1 MLQDCCTKNKVNMA
15 TFKVIVAGKRADGY
29 YPVYIRI
36 LHNRQ
41 KLNVKTDKFVTDKGL
56 VKGTKEVKDSFVLAA
71 CMEQINK
78 WVEALNK
85 LDITDWTVY
94 QVRDYLS
101 SSSDDLCFSDFA
113 RSYLDSLRGKLQSS
127 SIELYESGLRHL
139 ERYAGTDKVKFS
151 QMTFRFLT
159 EWINSMGDHHTCRSF
174 YPSLI
179 KRIYMEG
186 MKRYNDEEV
195 GFVPIKFNPW
205 NKIQIDKKSPPN
217 KRAITLEECRKF
229 FAVSPTFP
237 RQQLAQDVCK
247 MILCLAG
254 INVADLINMK
264 KENYYDGILH
274 YERKKT
280 RTHRQD
286 KAYIEMRV
294 PDMLIPTIEKYM
306 AGKGDAYLFEFHNMY
321 SSDRSMDTNLVH
333 FVKAICKN
341 YLGMPDDV
349 YYTPY
354 TFRHTWATIAQ
365 NDIGANYAEIGFAM
379 NHSTA
384 HKITSGYVKP
394 DFSRA
399 WELNEKVVEKIFFTN
414 DPSRRTQKY
423 HAPVFEKVEETFE
436 LCADA
441 YFMGEVV
448 AHVEGN
454 GYKSTDEIIGQLMA
468 KVGGDVPDTCTIQ
481 IKVKNITK
489 NQTKYFER
497 MRGK

>member
-1 MLQDCCTKNKVNMA
+1 MA
-15 TFKVIVAGKRADGY
+15 TFKVIVSKKRSDGY

-56 VKGTKEVKDSFVLAA
+56 VKGTKDVKDSFVLAS
-71 CMEQINK
+71 CMNQINAWIEK
-78 WVEALNK
+78 LNK
-85 LDITDWTVY
+85 LDITSWTVY

-101 SSSDDLCFSDFA
+101 LSSDDICFSDFA
-113 RSYLDSLRGKLQSS
+113 RSFFESLKGDLQSS
-127 SIELYESGLRHL
+127 SVEVYEHGLRSL
-139 ERYAGTDKVKFS
+139 ERYAGTDKVMFS
-151 QMTFRFLT
+151 QLTVQFIT
-159 EWINSMGDHHTCRSF
+159 EWIKSMDGKPSCKRN
-174 YPSLI
+174 YPSFI
-179 KRIYMEG
+179 KRIYLEG
-186 MKRYNDEEV
+186 IKRFNDEEA
-195 GFVPIKFNPW
+195 GLTPIKFNPW
-205 NKIQIDKKSPPN
+205 NKIAIEKKGLPN

-229 FAVSPTFP
+229 FSVSPEFP
-237 RQQLAQDVCK
+237 RQQLALDVCK

-254 INVADLINMK
+254 INVADLRNMK

-286 KAYIEMRV
+286 KAYIEMKV
-294 PDMLIPTIEKYM
+294 PDMLIPTMEKYM
-306 AGKGDAYLFEFHNMY
+306 AKKGDAYLFNFHTIY
-321 SSDRSMDTNLVH
+321 STDRSMDTNVAH
-333 FVKAICKN
+333 FIRAICKN
-341 YLGMPDDV
+341 YLGMPVDD

-379 NHSTA
+379 NHATT

-399 WELNEKVVEKIFFTN
+399 WELNEKVVEKVFFTN

-423 HAPVFEKVEETFE
+423 YAPVFEKVEETFE
-436 LCADA
+436 LSADA

-448 AHVEGN
+448 AHVEGK
-454 GYKSTDEIIGQLMA
+454 GYKNTDEIIDQLMA
-468 KVGGDVPDTCTIQ
+468 SINDNVPNTCTIQ

-489 NQTKYFER
+489 DQTKYFER
-497 MRGK
+497 MRDKK

>member
-1 MLQDCCTKNKVNMA
+1 MA
-15 TFKVIVAGKRADGY
+15 TFKVIVSTKRADGY

-41 KLNVKTDKFVTDKGL
+41 KLNVKTDKFVTDKGV
-56 VKGTKEVKDSFVLAA
+56 VKGTKEVKDSFVLAT
-71 CMEQINK
+71 CMTRINK

-85 LDITDWTVY
+85 MDITNWSVY
-94 QVRDYLS
+94 QVREYLS
-101 SSSDDLCFSDFA
+101 LSSDDICFSDFA
-113 RSYLDSLRGKLQSS
+113 RSYLDSLGGKLQST
-127 SIELYESGLRHL
+127 SIDIYKSGLKSL
-139 ERYAGTDKVKFS
+139 ENFAGTDKVMFS

-159 EWINSMGDHHTCRSF
+159 EWINSMSDRPSCRCY
-174 YPSLI
+174 YPSFI
-179 KRIYMEG
+179 KRIYLEG
-186 MKRYNDEEV
+186 IKQYNDEEA
-195 GFVPIKFNPW
+195 GLTPIKFNPW
-205 NKIQIDKKSPPN
+205 NKIQIDKKGVPN

-229 FAVSPTFP
+229 FSVSPEFP
-237 RQQLAQDVCK
+237 RQQLALDVCK

-254 INVADLINMK
+254 INVADLMSMK

-280 RTHRQD
+280 KTHRQD

-294 PDMLIPTIEKYM
+294 PDMLIPTLEKYM
-306 AGKGDAYLFEFHNMY
+306 APKSDDYLFSFHTMY
-321 SSDRSMDTNLVH
+321 SSDRSMGTNLVH
-333 FVKAICKN
+333 FIKAICKN
-341 YLGMPDDV
+341 YLGMCGNE

-399 WELNEKVVEKIFFTN
+399 WELNEKVVEKVFFTN
-414 DPSRRTQKY
+414 DPSRRTQQY
-423 HAPVFEKVEETFE
+423 HAPVFSQVEETFE
-436 LCADA
+436 LSADA

-448 AHVEGN
+448 AHVEGK
-454 GYKSTDEIIGQLMA
+454 GYRNTDEIIDRLMA
-468 KVGGDVPDTCTIQ
+468 NVNDSVPKTCTIQ
-481 IKVKNITK
+481 IKVRNITK
-489 NQTKYFER
+489 DQTKYFER
-497 MRGK
+497 MRAEK

>member
-1 MLQDCCTKNKVNMA
+1 MA
-15 TFKVIVAGKRADGY
+15 TFKVIVSTKRSDGY

-56 VKGTKEVKDSFVLAA
+56 VKGTKEVKDSFVLAS
-71 CMEQINK
+71 CMNQINK

-85 LDITDWTVY
+85 LDITGWSVY

-101 SSSDDLCFSDFA
+101 MSTDDICFSDFA
-113 RSYLDSLRGKLQSS
+113 RSYLDSLSGKLQSS
-127 SIELYESGLRHL
+127 SLEIYQSGLKSL
-139 ERYAGTDKVKFS
+139 ERFAGTDKLMFS

-159 EWINSMGDHHTCRSF
+159 EWINSMSDRPSCRCY
-174 YPSLI
+174 YPSFI
-179 KRIYMEG
+179 KRIFLEG
-186 MKRYNDEEV
+186 IKQFNDEEA
-195 GFVPIKFNPW
+195 GLMPIKFNPW
-205 NKIQIDKKSPPN
+205 DKIQIDKKNVPN

-229 FAVSPTFP
+229 FSVSPEFT
-237 RQQLAQDVCK
+237 RQRLAQDVCK

-254 INVADLINMK
+254 INVADLRNMK

-280 RTHRQD
+280 KTHRSD

-294 PDMLIPTIEKYM
+294 PDMLIPTLEKYM
-306 AGKGDAYLFEFHNMY
+306 TGKGDAYLFNFHTIY
-321 SSDRSMDTNLVH
+321 SSDRSMDTNLGH
-333 FVKAICKN
+333 FIKAICKN
-341 YLGMPDDV
+341 YLGMPDNE

-365 NDIGANYAEIGFAM
+365 NDIGANYGEIGFAM

-399 WELNEKVVEKIFFTN
+399 WELNEKVVEKVFFTN
-414 DPSRRTQKY
+414 DPSRRMQKY
-423 HAPVFEKVEETFE
+423 HAPVFEKVQETFE
-436 LCADA
+436 LSADA

-448 AHVEGN
+448 AHVEGQ
-454 GYKSTDEIIGQLMA
+454 GYKSTDAIIDQLMA
-468 KVGGDVPDTCTIQ
+468 NINDNVPSNCTIQ

-489 NQTKYFER
+489 DQTKYFER
-497 MRGK
+497 IRDKK

>member
-1 MLQDCCTKNKVNMA
+1 MA
-15 TFKVIVAGKRADGY
+15 TFKVIVSTKRSDGY

-56 VKGTKEVKDSFVLAA
+56 VKGTKEVKDSFVLAS
-71 CMEQINK
+71 CMNQINK

-85 LDITDWTVY
+85 LDITGWSVY

-101 SSSDDLCFSDFA
+101 MSTDDICFSDFA
-113 RSYLDSLRGKLQSS
+113 RSYLDSLSGKLQSS
-127 SIELYESGLRHL
+127 SLEIYQSGLKSL
-139 ERYAGTDKVKFS
+139 ERFAGTDKLMFS

-159 EWINSMGDHHTCRSF
+159 EWINSMSDRPSCRCY
-174 YPSLI
+174 YPSFI
-179 KRIYMEG
+179 KRIFLEG
-186 MKRYNDEEV
+186 IKQFNNEEA
-195 GFVPIKFNPW
+195 GLMPIKFNPW
-205 NKIQIDKKSPPN
+205 DKIQIDKKNVPN

-229 FAVSPTFP
+229 FSVSPEFT
-237 RQQLAQDVCK
+237 RQRLAQDVCK

-254 INVADLINMK
+254 INVADLRNMK

-280 RTHRQD
+280 KTHRSD

-294 PDMLIPTIEKYM
+294 PDMLIPTLEKYM
-306 AGKGDAYLFEFHNMY
+306 TGKGDAYLFNFHTIY
-321 SSDRSMDTNLVH
+321 SSDRSMDTNLGH
-333 FVKAICKN
+333 FIKAICKN
-341 YLGMPDDV
+341 YLGMPDNE

-365 NDIGANYAEIGFAM
+365 NDIGANYGEIGFAM

-399 WELNEKVVEKIFFTN
+399 WELNEKVVEKVFFTN
-414 DPSRRTQKY
+414 DPSRRMQKY
-423 HAPVFEKVEETFE
+423 HAPVFEKVQETFE
-436 LCADA
+436 LSADA

-448 AHVEGN
+448 AHVEGQ
-454 GYKSTDEIIGQLMA
+454 GYKSTDAIIDQLMA
-468 KVGGDVPDTCTIQ
+468 NINDNVPSNCTIQ

-489 NQTKYFER
+489 DQTKYFER
-497 MRGK
+497 IRDKK